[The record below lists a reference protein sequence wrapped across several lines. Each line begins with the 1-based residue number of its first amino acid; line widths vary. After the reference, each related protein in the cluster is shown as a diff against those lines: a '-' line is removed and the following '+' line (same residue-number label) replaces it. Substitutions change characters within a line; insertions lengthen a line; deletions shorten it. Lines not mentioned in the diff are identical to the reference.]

1 MFSFFSDNFEQ
12 LGSFLTS
19 HSEAEKLAALDKK
32 KFVHRS
38 RSKGT
43 FLLYK
48 QNLN

>member
-32 KFVHRS
+32 KNSFIDLVPRVPS
-38 RSKGT
+38 FCINKI
-43 FLLYK
+43 
-48 QNLN
+48 

>member
-32 KFVHRS
+32 KIRSSISFLGYLPFV
-38 RSKGT
+38 
-43 FLLYK
+43 
-48 QNLN
+48 